1 MHRRHPAFAL
11 IFGLILPLAPVRAQN
26 PAPPAPPQPA
36 IPQSAIPQSAQQD
49 IDHAHA
55 EAKEARR
62 NEAKIRDQVREQVKE
77 QVNGELQHI
86 REQQK
91 LQIKNGRF
99 IPPNI
104 PQLQI
109 KPPDVSGVPSYS
121 VVPTQPQI
129 QAPDAERD
137 PSDAK
142 PPQFDTR
149 LQNRVQSGLKDQ
161 LKNLNIE
168 VDDDDNNP
176 TPPPSYG
183 MDPRQILTVPFGDR
197 INITTPWLFHTGKG
211 DRFKDP
217 DFDDHDWL
225 VLDTTKPLFANMIF
239 DANEI
244 WYRTHIRVAPFS
256 HDLALT
262 VAEFGGSYRVYANG
276 VEIGGRGKMGGRGD
290 YLFARSSTFSIPN
303 SVLEAPELVIVIHA
317 YVGTADRVSLT
328 LRDGIS
334 PGSSVFLGPSSI
346 LRRDEKFYFATGL
359 TESTGVLTL
368 WVVLLVLAIALSFLI
383 PGVPAYP
390 LLSIFAAGHLVS
402 LLFIDFAEFHY
413 LPYTHWLS
421 WPIRIAGIA
430 SDLAALEF
438 CRIIAGLKR
447 RVWFIAFEIFYV
459 LAIASILPAALGMIS
474 YIVHAALLKLSFYI
488 LIAVIV
494 VLIALGIR
502 RRKQDAYVLAATG
515 GVYLF
520 YLAVWKLLQYL
531 TFNWQILNSI
541 SDYFVDRVRPGPTGD
556 LAIVVGFLALTIVR
570 TLRIV
575 RERASIASEI
585 QAARTMQQ
593 LLLGQTVQPTPG
605 FTIETVYHPAGE
617 VGGDFFLV
625 SPTPDG
631 SVTLI
636 VGDVSGKGLLA
647 AMRVSMILGILRR
660 EPSRNPA
667 DMLYGLNEALVS
679 QGQEGVQMGFT
690 TAICVRIEPSGR
702 YTVAN
707 AGHISPYIVGVETTT
722 PPALPLGL
730 AAGQVYET
738 VSGTL
743 QPGERL
749 VLLSDGIPEARTARG
764 ELYGFER
771 LAALTLQPASHIAAV
786 AQSFGQDDDITVVT
800 IARLPVAPGSS
811 PAPPPPPPLVVAA
824 PPPPMVSSAA

>member
-1 MHRRHPAFAL
+1 MHRRQPAFAL
-11 IFGLILPLAPVRAQN
+11 IAGLCLLLAPVRFAVAQN
-26 PAPPAPPQPA
+26 SAPSSPSAAEIQSAHEEAERARAEGRREQLKVQEQLKQQQVDQQHLQQKIQKQVNDQLQRIRIQEKSQEKTQLKNGVVIPPIPTPPTVN
-36 IPQSAIPQSAQQD
+36 IPSNIVLSPQSQDTDPEQSG
-49 IDHAHA
+49 
-55 EAKEARR
+55 KTSGL
-62 NEAKIRDQVREQVKE
+62 RD
-77 QVNGELQHI
+77 
-86 REQQK
+86 
-91 LQIKNGRF
+91 
-99 IPPNI
+99 
-104 PQLQI
+104 
-109 KPPDVSGVPSYS
+109 
-121 VVPTQPQI
+121 
-129 QAPDAERD
+129 
-137 PSDAK
+137 
-142 PPQFDTR
+142 R
-149 LQNRVQSGLKDQ
+149 LQNRVQNQFKDQ
-161 LKNLNIE
+161 MKNLNIE
-168 VDDDDNNP
+168 VDDDDSNP
-176 TPPPSYG
+176 APPPSYG

-197 INITTPWLFHTGKG
+197 INITTPWLFHTGPGKN
-211 DRFKDP
+211 FTDP
-217 DFDDHDWL
+217 YLDDHDWL
-225 VLDTTKPLFANMIF
+225 VLDTSQPLFNSEIYN
-239 DANEI
+239 ANEI

-276 VEIGGRGKMGGRGD
+276 VDIGGRGKMGGRGD
-290 YLFARSSTFSIPN
+290 YLFARSSTFAIPN
-303 SVLEAPELVIVIHA
+303 AVLDAPELVIVIHA
-317 YVGTADRVSLT
+317 YVGTADRVSLA

-334 PGSSVFLGPSSI
+334 ANSSVFLGPASI
-346 LRRDEKFYFATGL
+346 LRRDEKFYFANGM

-368 WVVLLVLAIALSFLI
+368 WVVLLCLAIALSFLI

-390 LLSIFAAGHLVS
+390 LLSIFAAGHLIS
-402 LLFIDFAEFHY
+402 LLFTDFAEFHY

-421 WPIRIAGIA
+421 WPIRITGIA

-447 RVWFIAFEIFYV
+447 RVWFISFEVFYV
-459 LAIASILPAALGMIS
+459 LAIASIIPAALGMIS
-474 YIVHAALLKLSFYI
+474 YVVHTALLRLSFSV

-502 RRKQDAYVLAATG
+502 RRKQDAYILASAG

-520 YLAVWKLLQYL
+520 YLAVWKLLQYI
-531 TFNWQILNSI
+531 TFNYQILNSI
-541 SDYFVDRVRPGPTGD
+541 SDFFVDRVRPSPTGD
-556 LAIVVGFLALTIVR
+556 LAIVVGFLALTMVR

-593 LLLGQTVQPTPG
+593 LLLGQTAAPTPG
-605 FTIETVYHPAGE
+605 FAIETVYHPAGE

-647 AMRVSMILGILRR
+647 AMRVSMILGVLRR
-660 EPSRNPA
+660 EPSRQPA
-667 DMLYGLNEALVS
+667 DMLFGLNEALVS

-690 TAICVRIEPSGR
+690 TAICVRIDASGR
-702 YTVAN
+702 YTIAN
-707 AGHISPYIVGVETTT
+707 AGHISPYIVGVETST

-730 AAGQVYET
+730 AGGQTYET

-749 VLLSDGIPEARTARG
+749 VLLSDGIPEARTTRG

-800 IARLPVAPGSS
+800 IARLPSAPGSI
-811 PAPPPPPPLVVAA
+811 PPPPPPPPVAAVPPPPLVVSPA
-824 PPPPMVSSAA
+824 